1 MQVEVYRFG
10 QFRLDPA
17 NRDLSRAGERIEL
30 PGRYFDALA
39 LLAAEA
45 GQLVAKDRFFQEVWR
60 GVPVTDEAL
69 TQCIKE
75 LRKALGDNA
84 ARPAFIETV
93 PKYGYRFVAAI
104 EPGGQGTA
112 VALPIARGLAHTSL
126 QRFLLTG
133 LAGMAG
139 GALAGCVGGLIYGFV
154 AASDSASGGN
164 ALSVF
169 VIMWLLTL
177 MLATLGGA
185 GVGFGIAAARHVAGD
200 GWAID
205 LAGGALGGMILGG
218 AARLLGHDAFVL
230 LFGAAPDRFT
240 GALEGLLLGAAAA
253 LAARC
258 ARHFR
263 IRRGLL
269 LALVT
274 GKIAGLAIIL
284 SGGQLLGGSLAA
296 LAREFP
302 DARLQLDSIGALFD
316 EAGFGPLS
324 QAVTA
329 AAEAGLFCL
338 TVAAL
343 LGWADRKAALIEKS
357 PAR

>member
-1 MQVEVYRFG
+1 MQVEVYCFG
-10 QFRLDPA
+10 DFRLDPV
-17 NRDLSRAGERIEL
+17 NRVLSRAGERIEL
-30 PGRYFDALA
+30 SGRYFDALA

-45 GQLVAKDRFFQEVWR
+45 GRLVAKDRFFEEVWH

-75 LRKALGDNA
+75 LRKALGDHA
-84 ARPAFIETV
+84 AQPLFIETV
-93 PKYGYRFVAAI
+93 PKYGYRFIAAI
-104 EPGGQGTA
+104 EPERQ
-112 VALPIARGLAHTSL
+112 VAAPALSGRSVVHTPL
-126 QRFLLTG
+126 QRFLVTG

-139 GALAGCVGGLIYGFV
+139 GAAAGCAGGLIYGFV
-154 AASDSASGGN
+154 AASDGAGGGN
-164 ALSVF
+164 ALSAF

-185 GVGFGIAAARHVAGD
+185 GVGFGIAAARHIAGN
-200 GWAID
+200 GWIMD
-205 LAGGALGGMILGG
+205 LAGGALGGMVVGG
-218 AARLLGHDAFVL
+218 TARLLGHDAFVL
-230 LFGAAPDRFT
+230 LFGSAPDRFT
-240 GALEGLLLGAAAA
+240 GAFEGLLLGAAAA
-253 LAARC
+253 LAARS

-263 IRRGLL
+263 MRRGLL
-269 LALVT
+269 LALLT

-302 DARLQLDSIGALFD
+302 EARLRLDGIGVLLG

-324 QAVTA
+324 QMVTT

-338 TVAAL
+338 ALAAA
-343 LGWADRKAALIEKS
+343 LGWADRKVKLVEKS
-357 PAR
+357 SAS

>member
-1 MQVEVYRFG
+1 MQVEIYCFG
-10 QFRLDPA
+10 EFRLDPV
-17 NRDLSRAGERIEL
+17 NRVLSRGGERIEL
-30 PGRYFDALA
+30 SGRYFDALA

-45 GQLVAKDRFFQEVWR
+45 GQLVAKDRFFDEVWR

-84 ARPAFIETV
+84 ARPVFIETV
-93 PKYGYRFVAAI
+93 PKYGYRFIAAI
-104 EPGGQGTA
+104 EPEAQGMA
-112 VALPIARGLAHTSL
+112 AALSGRSLAHTPL

-133 LAGMAG
+133 LAGTAG
-139 GALAGCVGGLIYGFV
+139 GALAGCIGGLIYGFV
-154 AASDSASGGN
+154 AASDSAGGGN

-177 MLATLGGA
+177 ILATLGGA
-185 GVGFGIAAARHVAGD
+185 GVGFGIAAARHVAGGGSVSD
-200 GWAID
+200 I
-205 LAGGALGGMILGG
+205 AGGALGGMILGA

-230 LFGAAPDRFT
+230 LFGSAPDRFT
-240 GALEGLLLGAAAA
+240 GAFEGLLLGAAAA
-253 LAARC
+253 LAARS
-258 ARHFR
+258 AQHFR

-274 GKIAGLAIIL
+274 GKIAGLMVIL

-302 DARLQLDSIGALFD
+302 NARLQLDGIGALLG

-324 QAVTA
+324 QAATA

-338 TVAAL
+338 AVAAA
-343 LGWADRKAALIEKS
+343 LGWADRRVKLVENS
-357 PAR
+357 PVR

>member
-10 QFRLDPA
+10 EFRLDPA
-17 NRDLSRAGERIEL
+17 NRDLSRAGKRIEL

-45 GQLVAKDRFFQEVWR
+45 GQLVAKDRFFEEVWR

-104 EPGGQGTA
+104 EPGGQGKA
-112 VALPIARGLAHTSL
+112 VALPIGRGLAHTSL

-177 MLATLGGA
+177 RVGRLGCLGMMPLSSSSAQRLTGSPALLKGCCLALRLHWRRA
-185 GVGFGIAAARHVAGD
+185 RRGISACAAACC
-200 GWAID
+200 W
-205 LAGGALGGMILGG
+205 
-218 AARLLGHDAFVL
+218 
-230 LFGAAPDRFT
+230 
-240 GALEGLLLGAAAA
+240 
-253 LAARC
+253 RC
-258 ARHFR
+258 
-263 IRRGLL
+263 
-269 LALVT
+269 
-274 GKIAGLAIIL
+274 
-284 SGGQLLGGSLAA
+284 
-296 LAREFP
+296 
-302 DARLQLDSIGALFD
+302 
-316 EAGFGPLS
+316 
-324 QAVTA
+324 
-329 AAEAGLFCL
+329 
-338 TVAAL
+338 
-343 LGWADRKAALIEKS
+343 
-357 PAR
+357 